1 MYMRLFLFYLKKYS
15 LILLAS
21 LLYAVGLIAFL
32 EPNHIIPG
40 GVTGIA
46 MLLSTTKLLNTGTWY
61 FILNIPLL
69 VFGLIQFGL
78 KVSIS
83 SILTTSFISIFSSVL
98 SEMFI
103 KSEYLRQIFYTD
115 RMGSALAGGFLCGV
129 GMGIVFLMHT
139 TTGGLDILIKY
150 LRKRFPYIKTGMLF
164 LLFDVIIIAI
174 YALAFKSVGLMIYS
188 FIVVYM
194 TSKIMNFVLYGREHC
209 ELIYIISDQ
218 AEDIAS
224 KLMYELGVG
233 VTKLSAQGGFSSG
246 RKKVILCAVKKR
258 FTPDVEEIVKK
269 EDENAFLIISEAS
282 EIYGEGFKD
291 FFYEKV

>member
-1 MYMRLFLFYLKKYS
+1 MRLFLFYLKKYS
-15 LILLAS
+15 FITVAA
-21 LLYAVGLIAFL
+21 LLYSAGLIFFL

-46 MLLSTTKLLNTGTWY
+46 MLLAATEHFDTGTWY
-61 FILNIPLL
+61 FLLNIPLL
-69 VFGLIQFGL
+69 LFGLKQFGL
-78 KVSIS
+78 RVSIS
-83 SILTTSFISIFSSVL
+83 SIMTTSLISIISSNLSKLYTQSQNLRLVL
-98 SEMFI
+98 QTEP
-103 KSEYLRQIFYTD
+103 LT
-115 RMGSALAGGFLCGV
+115 GALAGGLLCGAA
-129 GMGIVFLMHT
+129 MGIVFLFHT

-150 LRKRFPYIKTGMLF
+150 LRKRFPYVKTGMLF
-164 LLFDVIIIAI
+164 LLFDVIIITI
-174 YALAFKSVGLMIYS
+174 YAFVFKNIGLMIYS

-194 TSKIMNFVLYGREHC
+194 TSNIMNYVLYGMDRA

-218 AEDIAS
+218 AELIAM
-224 KLMYELGVG
+224 KLMNELGVG

-246 RKKVILCAVKKR
+246 KKKVILCAVKKR